1 MTTETEAR
9 ATVRDSDRVVI
20 RTKYHGPTDYK
31 GSRISVAH
39 GQGGCGAGKRT
50 WVSWDYALNSPENH
64 AQAIQAH
71 LDRMGWGGE
80 WVIGADDT
88 GYVAVRS
95 GR

>member
-1 MTTETEAR
+1 MDTKEK
-9 ATVRDSDRVVI
+9 ATVRNSHRVVI

-50 WVSWDYALNSPENH
+50 WVGWDYALNPEENH

-71 LDRMGWGGE
+71 LDRMGWDGE
-80 WVIGADDT
+80 WVIGADDA
-88 GYVAVRS
+88 GYVAVQA